1 MKVITFIR
9 HSGKTVKS
17 SQGTGLGVQ
26 IWESLV
32 FGDI

>member
-1 MKVITFIR
+1 MKVVAFIR
-9 HSGKTVKS
+9 HNGKKVKS
-17 SQGTGLGVQ
+17 SEGTGLGVQ